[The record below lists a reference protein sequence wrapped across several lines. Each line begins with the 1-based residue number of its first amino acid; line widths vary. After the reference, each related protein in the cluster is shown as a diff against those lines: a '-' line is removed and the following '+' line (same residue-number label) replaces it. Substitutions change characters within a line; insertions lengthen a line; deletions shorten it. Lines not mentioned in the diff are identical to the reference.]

1 MFDIFKKKGMRSAL
15 DECQAYHKKIGLDQE
30 LSNKQLAIIHSIDLF
45 KDIESKHKSRNL
57 SHYGGLAAFCSQS
70 IIGMLNSKKSGN
82 SLSEETI
89 DLTQKIAS
97 ISIAIGASIPELQ
110 LKKADMP
117 YIESACQ
124 AASEWLKTNPLYE
137 EVAILTKQPR

>member
-15 DECQAYHKKIGLDQE
+15 DECQVYHKKIGLDQE
-30 LSNKQLAIIHSIDLF
+30 LSNKQLAIIHSSDLF

-70 IIGMLNSKKSGN
+70 VIGMLNSKKNGN
-82 SLSEETI
+82 SLSEEII

-97 ISIAIGASIPELQ
+97 ISIAIGANIPELQ
-110 LKKADMP
+110 LKKDDIP
-117 YIESACQ
+117 FIESACH
-124 AASEWLKTNPLYE
+124 AASEWLKANPLYE
-137 EVAILTKQPR
+137 ELTKLTK